1 MKWFKKKTPEKQQET
16 TIQSDSEFAYLK
28 PTEPPVFDLSELH
41 NNCEDFLRK
50 ANPSDDG
57 GAVRDAHIEALLFA
71 HIKELEQH
79 KNEAVQQ
86 WLTIQRGATAQYAF
100 IQEESELLD
109 TIVQLLGVNATEGGD
124 QNDTQN

>member
-79 KNEAVQQ
+79 KNEAIQQ
-86 WLTIQRGATAQYAF
+86 WFTIQRGATAQLAF
-100 IQEESELLD
+100 IEEESVLLD
-109 TIVQLLGVNATEGGD
+109 EVAQLVVPSAPEGGINYD
-124 QNDTQN
+124 PQQ